1 MDNLAPYIIIL
12 PDLPPED
19 GVPVSAEIGRAFLDR
34 TFFDAFQIWDALLLS
49 DADLSGSCLGA
60 QDEGFVLEAI
70 LETGAGE
77 RRLSFPC
84 EGGAVLTDGI
94 TCESDWLSAA
104 ELDPETVRSQR
115 QGCAQ
120 SPRLA
125 ERPLLRSEERRV
137 GKECRSRWSP
147 YH

>member
-1 MDNLAPYIIIL
+1 MMALIRI
-12 PDLPPED
+12 PPED

-104 ELDPETVRSQR
+104 ELDLETVRSLVSLKLVPR
-115 QGCAQ
+115 SQ
-120 SPRLA
+120 SVPRLHLLQGHIDA
-125 ERPLLRSEERRV
+125 ELPQ
-137 GKECRSRWSP
+137 P
-147 YH
+147 Q